1 MSDYFDFSLFIDAEV
16 NNIESWYLERFQTL
30 LELAKKDENNYYH
43 RFTKFSKDE
52 ALSLA
57 QKTWRD
63 IYLLNLE
70 NYIEPTRSRA
80 DLIFANVFTSKIYLT
95 MSLYVIL
102 GPLASFFYFF
112 KWMKSIL

>member
-1 MSDYFDFSLFIDAEV
+1 MSDYFDFSLYIDAEV

-57 QKTWRD
+57 QKPGVISIWLTWK
-63 IYLLNLE
+63 IISNLHEVELN
-70 NYIEPTRSRA
+70 
-80 DLIFANVFTSKIYLT
+80 
-95 MSLYVIL
+95 
-102 GPLASFFYFF
+102 
-112 KWMKSIL
+112 

>member
-1 MSDYFDFSLFIDAEV
+1 MFSRTLLTNDFTLSDYFDFSLYIDAEV

-57 QKTWRD
+57 TKKPGVISIWLTWK
-63 IYLLNLE
+63 IISNLHEVELN
-70 NYIEPTRSRA
+70 
-80 DLIFANVFTSKIYLT
+80 
-95 MSLYVIL
+95 
-102 GPLASFFYFF
+102 
-112 KWMKSIL
+112 